1 MALIEPAT
9 KSTKELI
16 KDLPL
21 LPTIVVELLALSP
34 KDDDYFIK
42 IEALSE
48 RDPPL
53 ALKIIQLSNTAKHVG
68 IRPITSIK
76 EAIIRLGSQEVF
88 NLIALVAIVKVFVP
102 SCDSEKRL
110 WLHSLEVAEINKM
123 VCGALNSNEIKID
136 TAYLIGLLHDIGLF
150 LRFENS
156 FQDFHKVQDLY
167 WDTPS
172 EHLKNEM
179 TLLHEN
185 HAFLGGKVCK
195 FWGIPSPIPETIFL
209 HHHYKI
215 PDKYKSF
222 CSFIDSVRA
231 LQFSDL
237 VSELTRLEHSYDKER
252 LIEVINNNAIMKRWI
267 SNINDTDSL
276 FAHIEE
282 CLEIANEK
290 YQLLNL

>member
-1 MALIEPAT
+1 MALVELANDPNQ
-9 KSTKELI
+9 ELI

-34 KDDDYFIK
+34 QDDDYFIK
-42 IEALSE
+42 IESLSE

-68 IRPITSIK
+68 IKPITSIK

-88 NLIALVAIVKVFVP
+88 NLIALVSIVKVFVP
-102 SCDSEKRL
+102 SCESEKRL
-110 WLHSLEVAEINKM
+110 WLHSLQVAEINKM
-123 VCGALNSNEIKID
+123 ICGVLNKKNMKVE

-156 FQDFHKVQDLY
+156 FQDFHTVQDLY
-167 WDTPS
+167 WETPS
-172 EHLKNEM
+172 EHLKKEVK
-179 TLLHEN
+179 LLREN
-185 HAFLGGKVCK
+185 HAFLGGKICK

-215 PDKYKSF
+215 PDKYKNFS
-222 CSFIDSVRA
+222 CFIDSVRT

-237 VSELTRLEHSYDKER
+237 VSELTRLEQNYEQEK
-252 LIEVINNNAIMKRWI
+252 LIQVIDNNAIMRQWI
-267 SNINDTDSL
+267 TNIKDIELIYQSIDT
-276 FAHIEE
+276 
-282 CLEIANEK
+282 CLNVANEK
-290 YQLLNL
+290 YHLLHI